1 MLATEPQRP
10 LSRSGLNN
18 SILRIWNRGLRPE
31 PLLTVAEW
39 ADTYRMLS
47 SKSSNAPGK
56 WRTARTPYLREIMEC
71 LSPSSPIEEVIV
83 RKGSQLGFTECN
95 LNWFGY
101 IIDRA
106 PGPILNVLP
115 SELTAERNSRQRID
129 SLINETPC
137 LRQKVKDRRVRD
149 SGNTIELKE
158 FPGGMLIISGAGSAA
173 VLKSMPIR
181 YLNCE
186 EPDSYVRNVQRE
198 GSPYMLAK
206 KRTVTFKYRRKIYL
220 NGTPSVKGASLID
233 EEFQETDQ
241 RWYFVPC
248 PFCAHMQT
256 LRFRDPDGTFRVVWP
271 KTPEGDHL
279 PEQAAYQCEACAV
292 LIPEYKKTE
301 MLSNGEWRP
310 TAKGKPRVA
319 GFHIN
324 ALYSPIGWYS
334 WADAAAE
341 YLKAL
346 KNPDLMVTF
355 TTHVEGVPYAEP
367 FEAPDWQKL
376 YDRREAYPIGVVPRG
391 VLFLVAGADV
401 QKDRIEVEVVGYGR
415 GKESWSVA
423 YRVLEGD
430 TSRQEVWNE
439 LDGFLATEWPV
450 AESVATMPIR
460 VLCVDAGYA
469 TQEVY
474 SWARKHRQANWGPA
488 GAAATMPRTV
498 VPVMGSGRH
507 TAIVIGVSKTDTK
520 NRQRGV
526 KVWTLGDPVIKGEL
540 YRWLRLAIP
549 EAGTAYPPG
558 FCHFPMYGETYFQQ
572 LTAERRTVRLTKGF
586 PRAVWEKDPGARNEA
601 LDVRVYARAAAAI
614 FGLDRITERQWAEL
628 ERRLDRPSGSAPAP
642 SPGPSATPSPPV
654 PDAHATPPAKPKSHR
669 PRRIPSPFLR

>member
-1 MLATEPQRP
+1 MLAMAHPRTDTPP
-10 LSRSGLNN
+10 KSSGLSS

-31 PLLTVAEW
+31 PQLTVAEW
-39 ADTYRMLS
+39 ADQYRMLS

-198 GSPYMLAK
+198 GSPYILAK

-248 PFCAHMQT
+248 PFCGHFQT

-279 PEQAAYQCEACAV
+279 PEQAAYQCEACAA

-301 MLSNGEWRP
+301 MLSKGTWRP

-341 YLKAL
+341 YLKAC

-355 TTHVEGVPYAEP
+355 RTHVEGLPYEEP
-367 FEAPDWQKL
+367 YEAPDWQKL
-376 YDRREAYPIGVVPRG
+376 YDRREAYAIGTVPRG
-391 VLFLVAGADV
+391 ALLLTAGADV
-401 QKDRIEVEVVGYGR
+401 QKDRIEVEIVGWGR
-415 GKESWSVA
+415 GKESWSVD
-423 YRVLEGD
+423 YRVLDGD
-430 TSRQEVWNE
+430 TSRPEVWTQLNA
-439 LDGFLATEWPV
+439 LLATEWPV
-450 AESVATMPIR
+450 AGSTATLPIR

-474 SWARKHRQANWGPA
+474 TWCRQHRQANWGPA

-507 TAIVIGVSKTDTK
+507 TAIIVNVSKTDTS

-526 KVWTLGDPVIKGEL
+526 KVWSLGDPVIKGEL
-540 YRWLRLAIP
+540 YRWLRLPKP
-549 EAGTAYPPG
+549 EPGSLYPPG
-558 FCHFPMYGETYFQQ
+558 FCHFPMYREGYFQQ
-572 LTAERRTVRLTKGF
+572 LTAERRSVKLVKGF

-601 LDVRVYARAAAAI
+601 LDARVYARAGASI
-614 FGLDRITERQWAEL
+614 FGLDRMTDKHWAQL
-628 ERRLDRPSGSAPAP
+628 EYRLGRVSQSLPPPAPVVPPTPTVSSSAP
-642 SPGPSATPSPPV
+642 PV
-654 PDAHATPPAKPKSHR
+654 TQKPRR
-669 PRRIPSPFLR
+669 PRSIPSPFLG